1 MPPVAASKELYAT
14 PTWAVP
20 SGQVTASAAGVGP
33 VIGGPGF
40 AIGLE
45 SIVTAP
51 VSAKALPFNVAP
63 VVSVTDA

>member
-1 MPPVAASKELYAT
+1 MAASKELYAT
-14 PTWAVP
+14 PTWAVLD
-20 SGQVTASAAGVGP
+20 GQVTVTGTGVGL

-45 SIVTAP
+45 SIVTAA